1 MPDRGSVT
9 ANQGLMCMTAA
20 AAETA
25 QQQLPA
31 HVAIIM
37 DGNGRWAKSRG
48 LPRTAG
54 HKKGAEALRNL
65 LVECQ
70 DMGIRYLT
78 IYAFSSENW
87 NRPQTEVSDLMQLLR
102 FYLEHE
108 LRTLIKHGI
117 CLKVIGDLSQ
127 VDTATRKQIESAE
140 KKTIS
145 NDRFQL
151 TVALSYGARSEMTQT
166 VRILA
171 QKVKSGELSIDDIDE
186 NSISK
191 NLYTADLPDPDLLI
205 RTGGEQRLSNFL
217 LWQQAYTELFFTPVF
232 WPDFSI
238 GHFKEALA
246 EYAKRERRYGTTA
259 G

>member
-1 MPDRGSVT
+1 
-9 ANQGLMCMTAA
+9 MTAA
-20 AAETA
+20 AAPTA

-54 HKKGAEALRNL
+54 HKKGAEALRSL

-70 DMGIRYLT
+70 GLGIRYLT

-108 LRTLIKHGI
+108 LKTLIKHGI

-127 VDTATRKQIESAE
+127 VDTATRKKINDAE
-140 KKTIS
+140 ARTSQNSK
-145 NDRFQL
+145 FQL
-151 TVALSYGARSEMTQT
+151 TVALSYGARSELTHAVQ
-166 VRILA
+166 RIAARVADGTLN
-171 QKVKSGELSIDDIDE
+171 IDAIKEDT
-186 NSISK
+186 ISAH
-191 NLYTADLPDPDLLI
+191 LYTADLPDPDLLI

-217 LWQQAYTELFFTPVF
+217 LWQQAYTELFFTEVF

-238 GHFKEALA
+238 EHFKSALA
-246 EYAKRERRYGTTA
+246 EYTKRERRYGTTA

>member
-1 MPDRGSVT
+1 
-9 ANQGLMCMTAA
+9 MTMAA
-20 AAETA
+20 PQPEEAR
-25 QQQLPA
+25 LPA

-37 DGNGRWAKSRG
+37 DGNGRWAQSRG

-54 HKKGAEALRNL
+54 HKKGAETLRSL

-102 FYLEHE
+102 FYLEKE

-117 CLKVIGDLSQ
+117 RLKVIGDLSQ
-127 VDTATRKQIESAE
+127 VEPAIRKQIEKAE
-140 KKTIS
+140 ARTAE

-151 TVALSYGARSEMTQT
+151 TVALSYGARNEILQAVQT
-166 VRILA
+166 IADAVQRGDLA
-171 QKVKSGELSIDDIDE
+171 AGDVTEDT
-186 NSISK
+186 ISQH
-191 NLYTADLPDPDLLI
+191 LYTADLPDPDLLI

-238 GHFKEALA
+238 EHFKTALD

>member
-1 MPDRGSVT
+1 
-9 ANQGLMCMTAA
+9 MTAA
-20 AAETA
+20 AAHTA
-25 QQQLPA
+25 EQQLPA

-102 FYLEHE
+102 FYLEKE

-117 CLKVIGDLSQ
+117 RLKVIGDLSQ
-127 VDTATRKQIESAE
+127 VEPSIRKQIATAEEKSAH
-140 KKTIS
+140 

-151 TVALSYGARSEMTQT
+151 TVALSYGARNE
-166 VRILA
+166 LA
-171 QKVKSGELSIDDIDE
+171 QATRCIAEKVKSGALNAEDITE
-186 NSISK
+186 ETISEH
-191 NLYTADLPDPDLLI
+191 LYTAALPDPDLLI

-217 LWQQAYTELFFTPVF
+217 LWQQAYTELFFTPVY
-232 WPDFSI
+232 WPDF
-238 GHFKEALA
+238 GMEHFKQALQ

-259 G
+259 

>member
-1 MPDRGSVT
+1 
-9 ANQGLMCMTAA
+9 MTAA
-20 AAETA
+20 AAQTGE
-25 QQQLPA
+25 QQLPA

-37 DGNGRWAKSRG
+37 DGNGRWAKARG

-70 DMGIRYLT
+70 DIGVRYLT

-87 NRPQTEVSDLMQLLR
+87 NRPQPEVSDLMQLLR
-102 FYLEHE
+102 FYLERE
-108 LRTLIKHGI
+108 LRTLVKHGI
-117 CLKVIGDLSQ
+117 RLKIIGDLSQ
-127 VDTATRKQIESAE
+127 VEPGIRKQIEDAE
-140 KKTIS
+140 RKTAS
-145 NDRFQL
+145 NSRFQL
-151 TVALSYGARSEMTQT
+151 TVALSYGARSELLQAT
-166 VRILA
+166 RSIA
-171 QKVKSGELSIDDIDE
+171 EKVKNGELRAEDVTE
-186 NSISK
+186 QTISEH
-191 NLYTADLPDPDLLI
+191 LYTAGLPDPDLLI

-238 GHFKEALA
+238 EHFKIALA

>member
-1 MPDRGSVT
+1 
-9 ANQGLMCMTAA
+9 MTAA
-20 AAETA
+20 AAHPAE
-25 QQQLPA
+25 QPLPT

-48 LPRTAG
+48 LPRAAG
-54 HKKGAEALRNL
+54 HKKGAEALRSL

-102 FYLEHE
+102 FYLEKE

-117 CLKVIGDLSQ
+117 RLKVIGDLTQVEPPIRSQ
-127 VDTATRKQIESAE
+127 IQDAE
-140 KKTIS
+140 QRTS
-145 NDRFQL
+145 HNDRFQL
-151 TVALSYGARSEMTQT
+151 TVALSYGARNEILRA
-166 VRILA
+166 VRQIAHEARTGMLRPEA
-171 QKVKSGELSIDDIDE
+171 INEDVINEH
-186 NSISK
+186 
-191 NLYTADLPDPDLLI
+191 LYTAGLPDPDLLI

-238 GHFKEALA
+238 EHFKAALG

>member
-1 MPDRGSVT
+1 
-9 ANQGLMCMTAA
+9 MTAA
-20 AAETA
+20 AAHTA
-25 QQQLPA
+25 EQQLPA

-102 FYLEHE
+102 FYLEKE

-117 CLKVIGDLSQ
+117 RLKVIGDLSQ
-127 VDTATRKQIESAE
+127 VEPSIRKQIATAEEKSAH
-140 KKTIS
+140 

-151 TVALSYGARSEMTQT
+151 TVALSYGARNE
-166 VRILA
+166 LA
-171 QKVKSGELSIDDIDE
+171 QATRCIAEKVKSGTLNAEDITE
-186 NSISK
+186 ETISEH
-191 NLYTADLPDPDLLI
+191 LYTAALPDPDLLI

-232 WPDFSI
+232 WPDFGI
-238 GHFKEALA
+238 EHFKQALE

-259 G
+259 